1 MPLRQIDVVI
11 PKEAQHEIDEL
22 LQDETIIHYWRDS
35 GGEESDSCLM
45 KVVLDVSKT
54 EPFLDRAEQ
63 LMGRYPDFRMV
74 IMSVDATIPRI
85 EEPKKDEEEEPA
97 DKESP
102 EPWER
107 PLEGLRVSREELY
120 TQISDGIKLNR
131 IYLAM
136 VVFSTIVAALGI
148 LRDNTAVVIGAMVI
162 APLLAPNIG
171 LALSTTLGD
180 LELGR
185 KSLKSNVAGLAVALA
200 ISILLGMFMTV
211 DESVYQIASRTEVHL
226 SDISLALASGAAGVL
241 AYTVGMSAAVI
252 GVMVAVA
259 LLPPLVTAG
268 LLFGSMQWDLAVLSF
283 LLLITNV
290 ICVNLAAVA
299 TFILQGIRPR
309 TWYETRRADQANRI
323 ALALWITLLIALAVI
338 IYVTGSG
345 TP

>member
-22 LQDETIIHYWRDS
+22 LQDETVIHYWRDS

-74 IMSVDATIPRI
+74 IFSVDATIPRI
-85 EEPKKDEEEEPA
+85 EEPEEDEEEPEQ
-97 DKESP
+97 KEL

-131 IYLAM
+131 VYLAM
-136 VVFSTIVAALGI
+136 VGFSTIVAALGI

-180 LELGR
+180 LDLGR
-185 KSLKSNVAGLAVALA
+185 KSLKSNAAGLTVALS
-200 ISILLGMFMTV
+200 ISILLGMFMNV

-268 LLFGSMQWDLAVLSF
+268 LLFGNMQWDLSILAF
-283 LLLITNV
+283 LLLITNI

-299 TFILQGIRPR
+299 TFIFQGIRPR
-309 TWYETRRADQANRI
+309 TWYESKRADQANKL
-323 ALALWITLLIALAVI
+323 ALALWITLVITLGII
-338 IYVTGSG
+338 IYFIGSG
-345 TP
+345 TA

>member
-11 PKEAQHEIDEL
+11 PKEAQHEIEEL
-22 LQDETIIHYWRDS
+22 LQDETVIHYWRDS

-63 LMGRYPDFRMV
+63 LMGRYADFRMV
-74 IMSVDATIPRI
+74 IFSVDATIPRI
-85 EEPKKDEEEEPA
+85 EEPEEEEEP
-97 DKESP
+97 DQKEAP

-136 VVFSTIVAALGI
+136 VIFSTIVAALGI

-185 KSLKSNVAGLAVALA
+185 KSLKSNLAGLSLALA
-200 ISILLGMFMTV
+200 ISIFLGMFMTV
-211 DESVYQIASRTEVHL
+211 DETVYQIASRTQVHL

-268 LLFGSMQWDLAVLSF
+268 LLFGNMQWDLAMLAF

-299 TFILQGIRPR
+299 TFIFQGIRPR
-309 TWYETRRADQANRI
+309 TWYETQRADQANRL
-323 ALALWITLLIALAVI
+323 ALALWITLVIALAVI
-338 IYVTGSG
+338 IYFTGSG